1 MAATICI
8 RDSVVSRDTE
18 DYTFDL
24 LIADESMTV
33 RELIR
38 ERIYQEVDD
47 FNRSLDARS
56 ADMETWRQR
65 MARLLGGKQR
75 ADSLPIERVDW
86 REPFG
91 LAISAFEKMQLLVIV
106 GERQT
111 MSLDEVVRLKPETE
125 VIFLRLVPLAG
136 G

>member
-1 MAATICI
+1 MAATICV
-8 RDSVVSRDTE
+8 RDSFLSLDSE
-18 DYTFDL
+18 DYAFDL
-24 LIADESMTV
+24 VIADESMTV

-47 FNRSLDARS
+47 FNRSLDAS
-56 ADMETWRQR
+56 GADMQVWRQR
-65 MARLLGGKQR
+65 MARLLGR
-75 ADSLPIERVDW
+75 APEAERTDLERVDW
-86 REPFG
+86 RTPFE
-91 LAISAFEKMQLLVIV
+91 AAVSAYEKLQLLVLV

-125 VIFLRLVPLAG
+125 VVFLRLVPLAG